1 MTDERTFG
9 KKKGK
14 RRERERERGAAASD
28 SLSDYEV
35 EYIINI
41 GRVSLHTQQS
51 WYLWWVVG
59 SPYNKQA
66 LKSTATNNNQY
77 SWRKLGHTSKHT
89 LKEWR
94 RGKGKGERVLAS
106 RNKRDGLDFVALASP
121 FACPARELRDLLE
134 QAGLRP
140 QGSPGL
146 EGIPAGKMLGR
157 FAGGVLCQH
166 QHGDKEC
173 NVGHLP

>member
-77 SWRKLGHTSKHT
+77 SWRKLGHTSKHN
-89 LKEWR
+89 LKEGR
-94 RGKGKGERVLAS
+94 RGGGERGKCVS
-106 RNKRDGLDFVALASP
+106 KSKQVQYDWTSIFALKKM
-121 FACPARELRDLLE
+121 AR
-134 QAGLRP
+134 
-140 QGSPGL
+140 
-146 EGIPAGKMLGR
+146 
-157 FAGGVLCQH
+157 
-166 QHGDKEC
+166 
-173 NVGHLP
+173 